1 MRIPI
6 LAAILLGLPAFAG
19 AELAEPGNAAVRSW
33 QEAARAFDEASL
45 AACPEPAGPADPA
58 AVDRARQA
66 FRDLV
71 LRWQAARTW
80 LVGPAA
86 PADLAS
92 RVWFWPDPHG
102 SAGRQI
108 ARSLASGRAEG
119 IAATGLG
126 MAEEVLFGGGP
137 VGGTDEPGQRGC
149 RLLLAVG
156 DAQAELAGAISAE
169 FAATRMSDNDRR
181 RLLLISMR
189 DSLDRISQEK
199 IARPLGLEIDTA
211 RGQRAE
217 AWQSGLSLAAIGVS
231 LEAVEAVYLAPDG
244 VAARLAALD
253 DGQALDAMIRAQFER
268 TQAALAALDLPLD
281 QAVSD
286 ATARPKVEA
295 LLKEVQQLRL
305 LVVERLA
312 PAIGISLGFN
322 ALDGD

>member
-1 MRIPI
+1 MRVPI
-6 LAAILLGLPAFAG
+6 LAVITLLGWPAFAE
-19 AELAEPGNAAVRSW
+19 AELALPGNAAVRAW
-33 QEAARAFDEASL
+33 QEAASAFDEASL
-45 AACPEPAGPADPA
+45 TACSEPADPA

-66 FRDLV
+66 FRELV

-80 LVGPAA
+80 LVGPAV

-92 RVWFWPDPHG
+92 RIWFWPDPHG

-108 ARSLASGRAEG
+108 ARSLASGKSEG
-119 IAATGLG
+119 MAASGLG
-126 MAEEVLFGGGP
+126 MGEEVLFGGGP
-137 VGGTDEPGQRGC
+137 VGGTEEPGQRGC
-149 RLLLAVG
+149 RLLRAVSG
-156 DAQAELAGAISAE
+156 AQADLAKAISTE
-169 FAATRMSDNDRR
+169 FAATRLSDNDRR

-199 IARPLGLEIDTA
+199 IARPLGLSIDTA

-217 AWQSGLSLAAIGVS
+217 AWRSGLSLAAIGAS
-231 LEAVEAVYLAPDG
+231 LEAVEAVYLTPDG

-253 DGQALDAMIRAQFER
+253 DGQVLDTMIRAQFER
-268 TQAALAALDLPLD
+268 TKAALAAVDLPLD

-286 ATARPKVEA
+286 PTARPRVEA
-295 LLKEVQQLRL
+295 LLQEVQQLRL

>member
-6 LAAILLGLPAFAG
+6 FALALLLGWPALAG
-19 AELAEPGNAAVRSW
+19 AQLAEPGNAAVRAW
-33 QEAARAFDEASL
+33 QEAAASFDQAGS
-45 AACPEPAGPADPA
+45 ATCPEPAGPE
-58 AVDRARQA
+58 AVERAREA

-80 LVGPAA
+80 LVGPGV

-108 ARSLASGRAEG
+108 ARSLSSGKPEG
-119 IAATGLG
+119 IAASGFG
-126 MAEEVLFGGGP
+126 MAEEVLFGGTG
-137 VGGTDEPGQRGC
+137 EPEQGGC
-149 RLLLAVG
+149 RLLRAVG
-156 DAQAELAGAISAE
+156 DAQAELADAVAAE
-169 FAATRMSDNDRR
+169 FTATRLSDNDRR

-199 IARPLGLEIDTA
+199 IARPLGLDIDTA

-217 AWQSGLSLAAIGVS
+217 AWRSGLSLPAIQAS
-231 LEAVEAVYLAPDG
+231 LAAVEAVYLAPDG
-244 VAARLAALD
+244 VAARLAAQD
-253 DGQALDAMIRAQFER
+253 DGPALDTMIRAQFGR
-268 TQAALAALDLPLD
+268 VQAALAAIDLPLD

-286 ATARPKVEA
+286 PAARPKVEA
-295 LLKEVQQLRL
+295 LLTEVQQLRL